1 VYALHTAAARF
12 QRAKPLGAQ
21 LSATVAETGP
31 TYGGLTPRDAGDM
44 ISRSLYWAFAV
55 GHHGV

>member
-1 VYALHTAAARF
+1 MALLASRAGRGATA
-12 QRAKPLGAQ
+12 
-21 LSATVAETGP
+21 VAETGP

-44 ISRSLYWAFAV
+44 ILRSLYWAFAV